1 MTPQPNRASTAEP
14 PSLLAAR
21 SIAFALP
28 HAGRSIAPSARPIAT
43 GAAARRSTRYISS
56 TTKSLVAACDPA
68 TSGTPTTTDVASRC
82 VTAGVMTSGL
92 SSQTWGR
99 GLMASDR
106 RGATLYSVER
116 IDNNAPYSPEN
127 CRWASSSDQ
136 ARNRRDSAYYLRA
149 RTTCATGHKH
159 TPENT
164 RVDAHGKRHCR
175 TCERQWAADAR
186 ARRKEIVK

>member
-1 MTPQPNRASTAEP
+1 MTRAKLCEHCGDAFTPRRQINSFCSSSCWAQHRSVGPTNSNWRGGKTKHPLYLVYNEILGRCLR
-14 PSLLAAR
+14 PS
-21 SIAFALP
+21 
-28 HAGRSIAPSARPIAT
+28 HK
-43 GAAARRSTRYISS
+43 RY
-56 TTKSLVAACDPA
+56 ADY
-68 TSGTPTTTDVASRC
+68 G
-82 VTAGVMTSGL
+82 
-92 SSQTWGR
+92 GR
-99 GLMASDR
+99 GITVCDR
-106 RGATLYSVER
+106 WRDDFWAFVADMGPRPDGVGPTGRALYSVER

-127 CRWASSSDQ
+127 CRWANSSDQ

-186 ARRKEIVK
+186 ARRKESVK